1 MTNDALQ
8 IWGAAGYSRD
18 NPLERYLR
26 DARMFAIAGGTAQV
40 LRTLV
45 ASAILG
51 RKLPQTRDGYL
62 TEDLGRPD
70 MRRDKQS
77 APSRAKVRT

>member
-26 DARMFAIAGGTAQV
+26 DARMFTLAGGSAQV

-45 ASAILG
+45 ASSILG

-62 TEDLGRPD
+62 TAGDDLARLESP
-70 MRRDKQS
+70 
-77 APSRAKVRT
+77 PSRAKVRT

>member
-1 MTNDALQ
+1 
-8 IWGAAGYSRD
+8 
-18 NPLERYLR
+18 
-26 DARMFAIAGGTAQV
+26 MFAIAGGTAQV

-45 ASAILG
+45 ASFILG

-62 TEDLGRPD
+62 TEDLARSD

-77 APSRAKVRT
+77 APPRAKVRT